1 MCANTDLLM
10 RRDNQIHGT
19 KETYRRSINKSQRES
34 LWERAG
40 AHANHHLFVFLPLL
54 ETMHV
59 LARMGPMH
67 TNRERER
74 ERKGERARES
84 ATKPHQTVRL
94 QSRELQALEAQLM
107 HFKGKASNSTLV
119 STLSPPSHSLSLNL
133 PLSCTNTFPLTHCL
147 TTYMLANQNK

>member
-74 ERKGERARES
+74 ERKGERARETENDEWLGES
-84 ATKPHQTVRL
+84 W
-94 QSRELQALEAQLM
+94 SLESEFEFDNARGAAR
-107 HFKGKASNSTLV
+107 HRPRTLGI
-119 STLSPPSHSLSLNL
+119 
-133 PLSCTNTFPLTHCL
+133 
-147 TTYMLANQNK
+147 